1 MENFFN
7 HLKRF
12 LRICRVKDWLHYLGY
27 VLLGCAISENFNVF
41 YFIISFFMLAY
52 AYSINDYY
60 DKKMNKKYFLL
71 PLLFSIFSLLFLFS
85 LNLFSFVFSTL
96 FLTIFTFYSWPKVWL
111 EGKPILSTLTNG
123 IGFTLL
129 LILPFNSFQKIIKYS
144 SFIFLVFLL
153 NIAAQLIHEIVDYKD
168 DKKIK
173 KITTCVKFGIR
184 NTFFTFKFLLL
195 VIMLTSL
202 SLFPVFP
209 FVSIAT
215 IFFSIFFLATKRIN
229 KSIRKKFKK
238 LGVVCGSIYFL
249 EFFIKAFKVL

>member
-27 VLLGCAISENFNVF
+27 VLLGCAISKNFNIF

-153 NIAAQLIHEIVDYKD
+153 NIAAQLIHEIVDYRE
-168 DKKIK
+168 DKKMG
-173 KITTCVKFGIR
+173 KITTTLKFGR
-184 NTFFTFKFLLL
+184 RTSTKVFKFLCFFIVVFSLL
-195 VIMLTSL
+195 LLKNFPLIFLSTSFF
-202 SLFPVFP
+202 SLY
-209 FVSIAT
+209 
-215 IFFSIFFLATKRIN
+215 FFSIKKV
-229 KSIRKKFKK
+229 KSRVREKFRN
-238 LGVVCGSIYFL
+238 LGVLCGII
-249 EFFIKAFKVL
+249 FFIDFIRHV